1 MIDLVGWMVEVMEAL
16 IVERLVAEMA
26 LLLVAGWDK

>member
-1 MIDLVGWMVEVMEAL
+1 MIDLGGWMVEMMEAL

-26 LLLVAGWDK
+26 ANLVAGWDK

>member
-1 MIDLVGWMVEVMEAL
+1 MIDLGGWMVEMMEAL

-26 LLLVAGWDK
+26 AHLVAGWDK